1 MPGMEGGWMSA
12 LLMISG
18 AGTEKEA
25 RKIAKTLVE
34 GRFAACVNVIPGINS
49 FFYWGGK
56 LCVEKEA
63 MILIKTTSK
72 KSKTIINK
80 IKEIHSYEVPEI
92 VFLEVDGGE
101 KNYLEWV
108 KKMAQEKTREKKNID
123 KDV

>member
-1 MPGMEGGWMSA
+1 MEEGWMGA
-12 LLMISG
+12 VLMISG

-34 GRFAACVNVIPGINS
+34 GRLAACVNIVPRVNS

-63 MILIKTTSK
+63 MILIKTTSQ
-72 KSKTIINK
+72 KSKIIMNK
-80 IKEIHSYEVPEI
+80 IKEVHSYEVPEI

-108 KKMAQEKTREKKNID
+108 KKMVGEKKY
-123 KDV
+123 